1 MMSGWL
7 RKFINNLIGV
17 ITAITYEQSISIAKQ
32 FANNVRNLL
41 KDKLLAVFAI
51 RSLGSDYYRPG
62 QSDIDTIIIASLKR
76 EELKN
81 YRNDIR
87 KLADSYQ
94 EKYNIP
100 KGFGAILL
108 AEEQLYPPYIVEEGS
123 LKVARIVVNYF
134 IDEKDNKQV
143 LGINPILVNPKL
155 INKGYGKR
163 IIKYLIDIKGRIFDM
178 LPDKMYAGIDITN
191 IRCKHLFEKLVGQTD
206 DNDFLYYELEF

>member
-51 RSLGSDYYRPG
+51 WLLGSDYYRPG

-163 IIKYLIDIKGRIFDM
+163 IVKYLIDIKGKIFDM